1 MGGHE
6 ETIGRIIEEKGAR
19 EAFHRL
25 VLPVHDELSE
35 IWTEKSTEF
44 MDDHFDSS
52 DLSVSSGA
60 AQLEFLGWVCD
71 IPEIKKSDGLKAKCK
86 EIALFLG
93 AR

>member
-6 ETIGRIIEEKGAR
+6 EAVGRIIDEKGAR
-19 EAFHRL
+19 EAFQRL

-52 DLSVSSGA
+52 DLSVSSGT

-71 IPEIKKSDGLKAKCK
+71 APEIKKSAELKGKCK
-86 EIALFLG
+86 EIILFLG
-93 AR
+93 GK